1 MLTLFIVS
9 TLEGWPDIMLVSVDS
24 TEKNEG
30 PKIENATTYAY
41 FYVIFILLGS
51 FFLVNF
57 FIGVLFLKYE
67 EAQAAENKGYTPE
80 HINWISLQRMVT
92 EAGVAH
98 EKQNKP
104 DGLIRSKLYTLVTSN
119 PFDYFIM
126 SNIVLNMIQMALTH
140 EGSSE
145 GMNTFLRI
153 SNYFFTLVFL
163 IECILKLITYH
174 WSYFQTAW
182 NKFDFFVV
190 VSSVFDF
197 SLEFVDVESMKGF
210 PIGNVAK
217 VLRVLRVSRVL
228 RLASRDK
235 NLQALI

>member
-24 TEKNEG
+24 TNMNEG
-30 PKIENATTYAY
+30 PKIENATNYSY
-41 FYVIFILLGS
+41 FYIIFILIGS

-57 FIGVLFLKYE
+57 FIGVLFLKYD
-67 EAQAAENKGYTPE
+67 EAQKEEKKGYTPE
-80 HINWISLQRMVT
+80 HVNWIALQRMVT
-92 EAGVAH
+92 EARVAH
-98 EKQNKP
+98 DKVNKP
-104 DGLIRSKLYTLVTSN
+104 INLWRLKLYNLVTSD
-119 PFDYFIM
+119 PFDIFIM
-126 SNIVLNMIQMALTH
+126 ANIVLNMIQMAMTY
-140 EGSSE
+140 EGSSK

-163 IECILKLITYH
+163 IECVLKLVTYH

-182 NKFDFFVV
+182 YKFDFFVV

-197 SLEFVDVESMKGF
+197 CLEFVDAESMKGF

-228 RLASRDK
+228 RLAGKNK